1 MLCRHVPALLSLPL
15 LETVRL
21 APNSSV
27 LPSWRTTIICSGKH
41 LVVLPLMVFDGNR
54 KGAACLRPKVIAVVR
69 FRKLTR
75 ADTICIGKLA
85 DPPPAF
91 PAVVKAASSGIARY

>member
-1 MLCRHVPALLSLPL
+1 MLCRHLPALLSLPL

-27 LPSWRTTIICSGKH
+27 LPSWRKTITCSGKH
-41 LVVLPLMVFDGNR
+41 LVVLSLMVFDGYG
-54 KGAACLRPKVIAVVR
+54 KGAACRRAKLMAIVR
-69 FRKLTR
+69 FRKLAR

-91 PAVVKAASSGIARY
+91 PAVVEAASSGIARY